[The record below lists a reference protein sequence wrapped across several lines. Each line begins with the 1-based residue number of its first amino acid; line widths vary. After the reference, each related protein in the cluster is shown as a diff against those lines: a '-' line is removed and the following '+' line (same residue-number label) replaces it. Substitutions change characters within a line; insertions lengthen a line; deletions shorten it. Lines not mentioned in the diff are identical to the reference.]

1 VKNILILS
9 GQIPH
14 SVSAGNIQLLRLLS
28 DYPAEKLLVIGPA
41 VPEGAKRLACR
52 YETLVPPLNRL
63 NSTRLHLWRRT
74 ARVLG
79 LLSMNSMQEVEPL
92 VGKFQP
98 ELVLSLMETSDYYEL
113 AEKYA
118 QIKGIPLYLIVHD
131 TNEDFE
137 KVFSWAKKAQF
148 KKDKRI
154 YRSAK
159 ERFCVSPEM
168 AEFNEKRFGVLGKVL
183 YPIPD
188 QEIQPRPQELSK
200 ALRQPPH
207 LTIGYAGSMAYG
219 YAEMMLESLPLL
231 EKAGVR
237 LELCSPKPAGKV
249 AALLQSPIVKWH
261 GYLPSREAIQ
271 RLQERCDVLW
281 LPYLEPAGE
290 NERLYR
296 THFPSKLC
304 DYLQTGMAIW
314 VTGPENA
321 TGVRWWSGQGHRPA
335 TSLAQL
341 LERFRQNP
349 VTVLED
355 ARLAF
360 HLKGRF
366 GLECKETQEFFR
378 HLQA

>member
-1 VKNILILS
+1 M
-9 GQIPH
+9 
-14 SVSAGNIQLLRLLS
+14 
-28 DYPAEKLLVIGPA
+28 
-41 VPEGAKRLACR
+41 
-52 YETLVPPLNRL
+52 
-63 NSTRLHLWRRT
+63 
-74 ARVLG
+74 LG

-188 QEIQPRPQELSK
+188 QEIQPRPLELSK

-237 LELCSPKPAGKV
+237 LELCSPKPAGK
-249 AALLQSPIVKWH
+249 
-261 GYLPSREAIQ
+261 GTFRPS
-271 RLQERCDVLW
+271 
-281 LPYLEPAGE
+281 
-290 NERLYR
+290 
-296 THFPSKLC
+296 
-304 DYLQTGMAIW
+304 
-314 VTGPENA
+314 
-321 TGVRWWSGQGHRPA
+321 
-335 TSLAQL
+335 
-341 LERFRQNP
+341 
-349 VTVLED
+349 
-355 ARLAF
+355 
-360 HLKGRF
+360 
-366 GLECKETQEFFR
+366 
-378 HLQA
+378 